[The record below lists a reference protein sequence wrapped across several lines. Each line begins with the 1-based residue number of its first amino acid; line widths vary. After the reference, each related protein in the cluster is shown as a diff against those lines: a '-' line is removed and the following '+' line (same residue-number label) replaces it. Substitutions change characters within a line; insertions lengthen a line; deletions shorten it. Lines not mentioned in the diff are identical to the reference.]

1 MFKEVPKNI
10 LQENLEKFHFTKL
23 SFNDLIYGEN
33 LRSSS
38 VFVLMVLIKI
48 LRKAKQ

>member
-1 MFKEVPKNI
+1 MLKEMPKNI
-10 LQENLEKFHFTKL
+10 LQENLQKFHFTKL

-38 VFVLMVLIKI
+38 VFVLMVLIQI
-48 LRKAKQ
+48 LRKGRQ